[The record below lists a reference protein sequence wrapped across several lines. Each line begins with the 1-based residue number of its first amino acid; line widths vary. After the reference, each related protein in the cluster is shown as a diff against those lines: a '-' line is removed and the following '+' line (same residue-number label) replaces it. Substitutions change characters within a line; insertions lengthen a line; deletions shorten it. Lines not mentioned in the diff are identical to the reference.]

1 MVLKELCALR
11 GPSGFEHA
19 VRDYIIEKATPLCTS
34 VTVDRMGN
42 VIAFKKGTAENPRHV
57 LLDAH
62 MDEVGFIVRG
72 VNDNGLLSYLT
83 LGGIDPR
90 VVVSKR
96 VRVGEEGVP
105 GVIGCKAI
113 HLQSPDEYHRVKSHD
128 QLYIDIG
135 AKSKEEALEKVQPG
149 DFVTFD
155 SDWVEFGESLIK
167 ARALDDR
174 VGCMLLLSL
183 MEGEYPC
190 DVTFAFTVQ
199 EEIGLRGAA
208 CVGANVQP
216 DCALALEGTTANDMG
231 MVEEHL
237 RVCSVGKG
245 VALSFADRASIGHKD
260 LGRALRDLADKEQI
274 PWQVKASVSGGN
286 DAGAIQTGSI
296 GVPVAAVSVP
306 CRYIHSPANVC
317 SFLDIEAM
325 FRLVDAFL
333 MGGANF

>member
-19 VRDYIIEKATPLCTS
+19 VRDYIIEKATPLCDS

-42 VIAFKKGTAENPRHV
+42 VIAFKKGTEENAKHV

-72 VNDNGLLSYLT
+72 INDNGLLSYLT

-90 VVVSKR
+90 VAVSKR
-96 VRVGEEGVP
+96 VRVGEDGVP
-105 GVIGCKAI
+105 GVIGAKAI
-113 HLQSPDEYHRVKSHD
+113 HLQSPSEYKSVMQHD
-128 QLYIDIG
+128 RLYIDIG
-135 AKSKEEALEKVQPG
+135 ASSKEEAMEKVKPG

-155 SDWVEFGESLIK
+155 SEWVEFGEGLIK

-174 VGCMLLLSL
+174 VGCMILLSL

-199 EEIGLRGAA
+199 EEIGLRGAH
-208 CVGANVQP
+208 CVGANVHP
-216 DCALALEGTTANDMG
+216 DCALILEGTTANDMG
-231 MVEEHL
+231 MVDEHL

-245 VALSFADRASIGHKD
+245 AAISFMDRASIGHKN
-260 LGRALRDLADKEQI
+260 LGRALRDLANAEQI
-274 PWQVKASVSGGN
+274 PWQIKASVSGGN
-286 DAGAIQTGSI
+286 DAGAIQTESF
-296 GVPVAAVSVP
+296 GVPVAAISVP
-306 CRYIHSPANVC
+306 CRYIHSAANVC
-317 SFLDIEAM
+317 SFSDIESM
-325 FRLVDAFL
+325 YCLVEAFL
-333 MGGANF
+333 LNGAKF